1 MVEKRH
7 IQEGSQGGRGGRHSK
22 NNPGKTCK
30 NISMIKLI
38 ESKTRSG
45 VHTKEDNF

>member
-7 IQEGSQGGRGGRHSK
+7 IQEGSQGGGEQAQQ

-38 ESKTRSG
+38 ERKTRSG
-45 VHTKEDNF
+45 VHTKEDN